1 MQFIIDILGVIL
13 VVTCLPVIWIV
24 LYTIIKELYYRGQ
37 KMKSRNK
44 RIERLKV
51 DLYNQW
57 IIFRRMP
64 LLVIYMSAILAGI
77 TITGYLVSNIIIF
90 KLGR

>member
-1 MQFIIDILGVIL
+1 
-13 VVTCLPVIWIV
+13 
-24 LYTIIKELYYRGQ
+24 
-37 KMKSRNK
+37 MKSRNK
-44 RIERLKV
+44 RLERLKV

-77 TITGYLVSNIIIF
+77 TITGYLLSNIIIF
-90 KLGR
+90 ILGR